1 MKDECKQCLL
11 NSFEGYLQN
20 RAVENKMKD
29 QIMFRIRAYIEG
41 IRADMPTPEVA
52 RVGNQIMASSLKN
65 DDLFEKEKRKSND
78 IVLKRYAELKDYI
91 HLSSDPFNLALR
103 LSIAGNILDFV
114 SFPALN
120 EKGSTKIDE
129 TIDFVLRTDFAI
141 DDSKELK
148 KNIQSSKT
156 LLYLGDNAGEIVL
169 DKLFLETI
177 NHPNVYYAV
186 RGGPVIN
193 DVTLTDAFYVGIN
206 YLARLISNG
215 YDAPSTI
222 IEKSSKNF
230 LDVYQ
235 KADLIISKGQGNYEG
250 LMMNERSDLF
260 YLLMVK
266 CNVIAEILHV
276 KKGDFVV
283 KRNRKPK
290 I

>member
-114 SFPALN
+114 SFPALY

>member
-29 QIMFRIRAYIEG
+29 QIMFRIRTYIEG

-114 SFPALN
+114 SFPALY